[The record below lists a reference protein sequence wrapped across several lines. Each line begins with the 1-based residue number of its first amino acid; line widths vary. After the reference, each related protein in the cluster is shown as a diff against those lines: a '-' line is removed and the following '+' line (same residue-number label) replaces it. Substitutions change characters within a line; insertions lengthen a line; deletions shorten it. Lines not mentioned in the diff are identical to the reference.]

1 MSDKNFISVSLLDKD
16 YQLACPPE
24 EQEALY
30 RAARGL
36 DSRLRAIKSGGN
48 IVGLERIAIMAALN
62 LSYELHLAKDKSPS
76 SAVDEPALL
85 NLTNKIDVT
94 LEKLKA

>member
-16 YQLACPPE
+16 YQLACPAE

-36 DSRLRAIKSGGN
+36 DSRLRAIKTSGN
-48 IVGLERIAIMAALN
+48 IVGLERIAIMAGLN
-62 LSYELHLAKDKSPS
+62 LSYELHLAKEE
-76 SAVDEPALL
+76 SASGSLDEPALT
-85 NLTNKIDVT
+85 NLTDKIDVA
-94 LEKLKA
+94 LDKLKA

>member
-16 YQLACPPE
+16 YQLACPQE

-36 DSRLRAIKSGGN
+36 DSRLRAIRTSGN
-48 IVGLERIAIMAALN
+48 IVGLERILIMAALN
-62 LSYELHLAKDKSPS
+62 MSYELHLANEKSS
-76 SAVDEPALL
+76 SGSLDASAFLS
-85 NLTNKIDVT
+85 LTNKIDSA
-94 LEKLKA
+94 LDKLSA

>member
-36 DSRLRAIKSGGN
+36 DSRLRAIRTGGN
-48 IVGLERIAIMAALN
+48 IVGLERILIMAALN
-62 LSYELHLAKDKSPS
+62 LSYELHLSKENS
-76 SAVDEPALL
+76 SSGTLDESALL
-85 NLTNKIDVT
+85 SLTDKIDSA
-94 LEKLKA
+94 LNKLNA